1 MPCEL
6 LSPLSLSILDLN
18 DGQKLEEGHLCMLKH
33 QLKLRCLKNFSVGL
47 KNTLPLHLG
56 QAPLKRHL
64 KLHRQKNFSV
74 KLRSTSVTP
83 ERESLPHD
91 KPPTASEPALEAM
104 EVTTGT
110 PESVT
115 LRDSPKARRKSQD
128 RLKQQKKHPPVMPP
142 ATGDDT

>member
-1 MPCEL
+1 MRAQP
-6 LSPLSLSILDLN
+6 SPPGSSLWLHHPFKSQTSIS
-18 DGQKLEEGHLCMLKH
+18 Q
-33 QLKLRCLKNFSVGL
+33 
-47 KNTLPLHLG
+47 
-56 QAPLKRHL
+56 
-64 KLHRQKNFSV
+64 
-74 KLRSTSVTP
+74 TSGTTQTP

-91 KPPTASEPALEAM
+91 KPPTVSEPALEAM

-115 LRDSPKARRKSQD
+115 LRDSLKGRRKSQD

>member
-1 MPCEL
+1 MPFSKLKGERPNGMGNSSFDIGICVSRCTEGGRA
-6 LSPLSLSILDLN
+6 PGFRGRILRVT
-18 DGQKLEEGHLCMLKH
+18 GTS
-33 QLKLRCLKNFSVGL
+33 RVGGL
-47 KNTLPLHLG
+47 QVGTLY
-56 QAPLKRHL
+56 QE
-64 KLHRQKNFSV
+64 
-74 KLRSTSVTP
+74 TP

-91 KPPTASEPALEAM
+91 KPPTVSEPALEAM

>member
-1 MPCEL
+1 M
-6 LSPLSLSILDLN
+6 
-18 DGQKLEEGHLCMLKH
+18 
-33 QLKLRCLKNFSVGL
+33 
-47 KNTLPLHLG
+47 
-56 QAPLKRHL
+56 
-64 KLHRQKNFSV
+64 V
-74 KLRSTSVTP
+74 KLRPTGCSSVHQAAAPGPSFPDVNFSKASGTTQTP